1 METAT
6 EMTRVDGPLV
16 LYDGQCGLCNRSV
29 QMILRH
35 DRRGTFRF
43 AALQSE
49 LGQALL
55 RRHGLPAGAIDTV
68 VLVDDGEAFTRSRA
82 ALRIAGKMDRPWP
95 LMRAFGIVPRPLR
108 DVVYDWVARNRYR
121 WFGRT
126 DACML
131 PPPEVRAR
139 FLG

>member
-1 METAT
+1 METT
-6 EMTRVDGPLV
+6 IPELDGPLV
-16 LYDGQCGLCNRSV
+16 LYDGECGLCNRSV
-29 QMILRH
+29 QTILRH
-35 DRRGTFRF
+35 DRRGAFRF

-55 RRHGLPAGAIDTV
+55 ARHGLPPQAMNTV
-68 VLVDDGEAFTRSRA
+68 VLVDGQRAFTQSRA

-95 LMRAFGIVPRPLR
+95 LLGAFRLVPAPLR
-108 DVVYDWVARNRYR
+108 DFVYDWVARNRYR

>member
-1 METAT
+1 MATAIP
-6 EMTRVDGPLV
+6 EIDGPLV
-16 LYDGQCGLCNRSV
+16 LYDGECGLCNRSV
-29 QMILRH
+29 QLILRH
-35 DRRGTFRF
+35 DRRGRFRF

-49 LGQALL
+49 LGRTLL
-55 RRHGLPAGAIDTV
+55 ERHRLPADVVDTV
-68 VLVDDGEAFTRSRA
+68 VLVDGDQAFTRSAA
-82 ALRIAGKMDRPWP
+82 ALRIAGMMDRPWP
-95 LMRAFGIVPRPLR
+95 LLRAFAIVPRPLR
-108 DVVYDWVARNRYR
+108 DVGYNFVARNRYR

>member
-1 METAT
+1 
-6 EMTRVDGPLV
+6 
-16 LYDGQCGLCNRSV
+16 
-29 QMILRH
+29 
-35 DRRGTFRF
+35 
-43 AALQSE
+43 
-49 LGQALL
+49 
-55 RRHGLPAGAIDTV
+55 
-68 VLVDDGEAFTRSRA
+68 
-82 ALRIAGKMDRPWP
+82 MDRPWP
-95 LMRAFGIVPRPLR
+95 LLRAASIIPAPVR

>member
-6 EMTRVDGPLV
+6 VIPEVDGPLV
-16 LYDGQCGLCNRSV
+16 LYDGECGLCNRSV
-29 QMILRH
+29 QTILRH

-49 LGQALL
+49 LGRALL
-55 RRHGLPAGAIDTV
+55 ERHGLPPEAMNTV
-68 VLVDDGEAFTRSRA
+68 VLVDGERAFTKSRA
-82 ALRIAGKMDRPWP
+82 ALRIAGKMDAPWP
-95 LMRAFGIVPRPLR
+95 VLRAFALVPGPLR
-108 DVVYDWVARNRYR
+108 DGVYDWVARNRYR